1 MNSDSLGWGLGG
13 SLQSP
18 ILPPFSWS
26 ETNPGP
32 GASPNIPADR
42 KMQMSA
48 GPFDLASGQEQVM
61 EFAFIYSRANTG
73 GALASLQKLLQTD
86 APRIRQWYNQTQFPS
101 CLDLSTVSV
110 NEASSQLKLRV
121 YPNPAS
127 SQLIVET
134 ENEVPLKLR
143 ITDMQG
149 RLVQVAQFTAQTR
162 YHLDLTEVSPGLYL
176 LHWEQAGLMKTEK
189 LVKQ

>member
-1 MNSDSLGWGLGG
+1 
-13 SLQSP
+13 
-18 ILPPFSWS
+18 
-26 ETNPGP
+26 
-32 GASPNIPADR
+32 
-42 KMQMSA
+42 
-48 GPFDLASGQEQVM
+48 M
-61 EFAFIYSRANTG
+61 EFALIFSRANTG

-86 APRIRQWYNQTQFPS
+86 APRIRHWYNQTQFPS

-134 ENEVPLKLR
+134 ANEAPLKLR

-149 RLVQVAQFTAQTR
+149 RLVFERVLSGQFN
-162 YHLDLTEVSPGLYL
+162 YHIDLPPASPGIYL
-176 LHWEQAGLMKTEK
+176 MHWEQAGLSKTEK
-189 LVKQ
+189 LLRY